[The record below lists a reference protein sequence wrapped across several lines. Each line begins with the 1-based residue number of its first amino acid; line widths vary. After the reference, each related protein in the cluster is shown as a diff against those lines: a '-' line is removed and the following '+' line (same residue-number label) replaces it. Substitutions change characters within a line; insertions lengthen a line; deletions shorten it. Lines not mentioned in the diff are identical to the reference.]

1 MKKENVMNENKKG
14 ENGLISPPQLL
25 VVLCC

>member
-1 MKKENVMNENKKG
+1 MKKENVMNGNEKG
-14 ENGLISPPQLL
+14 ENVLISPPQLL